1 LSTHSPE
8 DTFQKGCACQFL
20 ITAYSIHCFLPLLLP
35 QVLAASFA
43 DTDCAIDCRP
53 YAFTHGDASPE
64 FVGFHKIEGLL
75 YRDNDTAG
83 AAPFA
88 DRLLQ
93 DCISLET
100 ALTVPSSFTAELTW
114 GGMIGLAQEIVAKKL
129 SGEEETYSGL
139 SLLIL
144 HENWLGISSLYAPFH
159 DLVVER
165 SPEAAA
171 EVNLALD
178 SAVMAAGAYRSGGST
193 WASFAVLD
201 NYELLAITE
210 ASQRVV
216 DALRTAAALVLPPAA
231 EEQETQAPTAS
242 PTAAPVPRAAGTPSD
257 MAVFSDLADTM
268 AAEVDALGTAI
279 RGGDL
284 ALARQAYEGARP
296 SYEQIEVLALCFP
309 DIDAVSSCI
318 L

>member
-1 LSTHSPE
+1 M
-8 DTFQKGCACQFL
+8 GCAWQFP
-20 ITAYSIHCFLPLLLP
+20 TAYSPIHRFLSLLLL

-53 YAFTHGDASPE
+53 YAFTHGDASPD

-100 ALTVPSSFTAELTW
+100 ALTVPASFTAELTW

-216 DALRTAAALVLPPAA
+216 DALRTAAVLILPPAA
-231 EEQETQAPTAS
+231 EEQETQAPTAA
-242 PTAAPVPRAAGTPSD
+242 PTAAPGPRAAGTPSD